1 MLLDT
6 QIVTR
11 SIFNFQLPPE
21 MVRELFLL
29 LPMELIEFAFFVRES
44 SIGSKETPVRRSLL
58 LLLDGR
64 LNVEFLAIVDHTKTF
79 IDNLW
84 FVHVAIILVRKV

>member
-29 LPMELIEFAFFVRES
+29 LPVELIKFAFFVLQS
-44 SIGSKETPVRRSLL
+44 SIGGEETPVRRSLL
-58 LLLDGR
+58 LLVDG
-64 LNVEFLAIVDHTKTF
+64 
-79 IDNLW
+79 
-84 FVHVAIILVRKV
+84 